1 MFREFF
7 NGLVGIRA
15 NELGTM
21 RRELHRMRK
30 QK

>member
-7 NGLVGIRA
+7 NGLVGIRV
-15 NELGTM
+15 NELDTM